1 MELIE
6 LENIWKEQDKKI
18 TNSISLNKEILR
30 RMLIAK
36 PEKRLN
42 WIKIKAGFN
51 VLSPIILPLLLMIMK
66 VQFQLTTQFYIG
78 LSIFSI
84 IYLTIY
90 IWDVK
95 YFLLIR
101 KIDFSDSIIVIKK
114 SLAILEKYM
123 IKKTRFRYMLM
134 PFAIIGIFLMLF
146 QKLVF
151 NIESIIFFIL
161 VVLVFLSS
169 LYYTFK
175 YSVFER
181 FKTLNKE
188 IKEVENIEKE

>member
-18 TNSISLNKEILR
+18 TNSLCLNKEILR

-36 PEKRLN
+36 PEKRIN

-51 VLSPIILPLLLMIMK
+51 ILSPIILPILLMIMK
-66 VQFQLTTQFYIG
+66 VQFQMTTQFYIG
-78 LSIFSI
+78 LGIFFI
-84 IYLTIY
+84 IYMTIY

-95 YFLLIR
+95 YYLLIR
-101 KIDFSDSIIVIKK
+101 KIDFSDSILTIKK
-114 SLAILEKYM
+114 SLAILEKYS

-134 PFAIIGIFLMLF
+134 PIAMIGIFLMLF
-146 QKLVF
+146 QKPIF
-151 NIESIIFFIL
+151 NTESIIFFIL
-161 VVLVFLSS
+161 VVLVFILS

-175 YSVFER
+175 YSIFER
-181 FKTLNKE
+181 FKILNKE
-188 IKEVENIEKE
+188 IQEVENIDK

>member
-18 TNSISLNKEILR
+18 ANSISLNKEILR

-36 PEKRLN
+36 PEKRLD

-51 VLSPIILPLLLMIMK
+51 ILSPIILPILLMIMK
-66 VQFQLTTQFYIG
+66 VQFQITTQFYIG
-78 LSIFSI
+78 LSIFLI
-84 IYLTIY
+84 LYLIIY

-101 KIDFSDSIIVIKK
+101 KIDFSDSILVIKK
-114 SLAILEKYM
+114 NLAVLEKYM

-134 PFAIIGIFLMLF
+134 PLAIIGIFLMLF
-146 QKLVF
+146 QKPVF

-161 VVLVFLSS
+161 VILVFISA

-181 FKTLNKE
+181 FKILNKE
-188 IKEVENIEKE
+188 IQEVENIDK

>member
-30 RMLIAK
+30 RMLIAR

-101 KIDFSDSIIVIKK
+101 KIDFSDSILVIKK

-123 IKKTRFRYMLM
+123 IKKTRFRYVLM

-181 FKTLNKE
+181 FKILNKE
-188 IKEVENIEKE
+188 IKEVESIDK

>member
-1 MELIE
+1 MELVE
-6 LENIWKEQDKKI
+6 LENIWKEQNEKI

-36 PEKRLN
+36 PEKRVN

-51 VLSPIILPLLLMIMK
+51 VLSPIIIPVLLVIIK
-66 VQFQLTTQFYIG
+66 VQFRITTQFYIG
-78 LSIFSI
+78 LSIFLVT
-84 IYLTIY
+84 YLTIY

-95 YFLLIR
+95 YFLLSR
-101 KIDFSDSIIVIKK
+101 KIDFSDSIIAIKK

-123 IKKTRFRYMLM
+123 IKKTRFKYILA
-134 PFAIIGIFLMLF
+134 PLAIIGILLMIF
-146 QKLVF
+146 QKTVF
-151 NIESIIFFIL
+151 NKESIIFFIL
-161 VVLVFLSS
+161 VVLVFISS

-181 FKTLNKE
+181 FKILNKE
-188 IKEVENIEKE
+188 IQEVENIDK